1 MIERQLSYI
10 EVGFIDEAKEVM
22 RWRISKEDGRKEKTY
37 EKSTI
42 ANITK

>member
-10 EVGFIDEAKEVM
+10 EVGFVDKGEEVIMMKNFKE
-22 RWRISKEDGRKEKTY
+22 IKKERTY

-42 ANITK
+42 ANTTK